1 MNQPGPRFP
10 VGRSP
15 KRNLFAHVVES
26 LGGRIVKGELN
37 PAVPFPKEADL
48 GVEFGASRSVI
59 REAVKSLA
67 ARGLIA
73 SQTRTGIRVL
83 EPINWNLLD
92 VEVLNWRY
100 SAMPP
105 ALFYGELFE
114 IRQMIEPGAARL
126 AAGRGT
132 PAEIAAIGEAFEAMS
147 EAGRNNVSGVEAD
160 LRFHRSILAAGHNDL
175 LLQMG
180 NLIAVGLHIAHRI
193 SSESFVVFLPMHKAV
208 YDAIV
213 RHDAEA
219 ARATMQHLL
228 SETHE
233 FMNRHVHALSPTVQ
247 DPNEAALVLR

>member
-1 MNQPGPRFP
+1 MNQQGPLFP
-10 VGRSP
+10 LGRSP

-26 LGGRIVKGELN
+26 LGLRIVKGELN
-37 PAVPFPKEADL
+37 PAVPFPREADL

-83 EPINWNLLD
+83 ESINWNLLD
-92 VEVLNWRY
+92 VEVLYWRY
-100 SAMPP
+100 SAMLP
-105 ALFYGELFE
+105 AQFYGELFE

-126 AAGRGT
+126 AAKRGT
-132 PAEIAAIGEAFEAMS
+132 LAEIAAIAAAFAQMS
-147 EAGRNNVSGVEAD
+147 AAARDNVSGVEAD
-160 LRFHRSILAAGHNDL
+160 LLFHRSILAASHNAL

-208 YDAIV
+208 SDAIT
-213 RHDAEA
+213 RRDGDAAHDAM
-219 ARATMQHLL
+219 RHLL
-228 SETHE
+228 LETHE
-233 FMNRHVHALSPTVQ
+233 FMSRQLHTLP
-247 DPNEAALVLR
+247 LRANDHIL

>member
-1 MNQPGPRFP
+1 MSPRFP
-10 VGRSP
+10 LGRSP

-26 LGGRIVKGELN
+26 LGGRIVRGELN

-48 GVEFGASRSVI
+48 GIEFDASRSVI

-83 EPINWNLLD
+83 EPVNWNLLD
-92 VEVLNWRY
+92 AEVLNWRY

-105 ALFYGELFE
+105 AQFYGELFE
-114 IRQMIEPGAARL
+114 IRQMIEPDAARL
-126 AAGRGT
+126 AAGRASL
-132 PAEIAAIGEAFEAMS
+132 AEIATIGEAFEAMS
-147 EAGRNNVSGVEAD
+147 EAGRHNVSGIEAD
-160 LRFHRSILAAGHNDL
+160 LRFHRSILAAGHNAL

-193 SSESFVVFLPMHKAV
+193 SSDSFVVFLPMHKAV
-208 YDAIV
+208 YDAIA
-213 RHDAEA
+213 RHDAEG

-233 FMNRHVHALSPTVQ
+233 FMNRHIHALSPPVQ
-247 DPNEAALVLR
+247 APILR

>member
-1 MNQPGPRFP
+1 MHQHDPRFSL
-10 VGRSP
+10 GRSP

-26 LGGRIVKGELN
+26 LGIRIVKGELN
-37 PAVPFPKEADL
+37 PSVPFPKEADL

-105 ALFYGELFE
+105 AQFYGELFE

-126 AAGRGT
+126 AASRGT
-132 PAEIAAIGEAFEAMS
+132 HAEIAAIGAAFDAMNEAV
-147 EAGRNNVSGVEAD
+147 RLDVSGIEAD
-160 LRFHRSILAAGHNDL
+160 LLFHRSILAATHNAL
-175 LLQMG
+175 LVQMG
-180 NLIAVGLHIAHRI
+180 NLIAVGLNISHRAAR
-193 SSESFVVFLPMHKAV
+193 ESFVVFLPMHKAI
-208 YDAIV
+208 YDAIA
-213 RHDAEA
+213 RRDGEA
-219 ARATMQHLL
+219 AGEAMRHLL

-233 FMNRHVHALSPTVQ
+233 FMNRHIHAL
-247 DPNEAALVLR
+247 AAPERGSEPVLR